1 MNIPKLWSEI
11 EEDLTWRLDELRF
24 FQNQL
29 ANIGSEQG
37 QDRFR
42 RALVLLLYAHFEGF
56 CKFALTLY
64 VNSVNSTGITCGEAT
79 FAIAAA
85 SLSDLFK
92 ALRNP
97 EKKIPEFRHALPDDS
112 VLHRFGRE
120 REFLERTSEFATRPV
135 RVSEDVVDTESNLKP
150 IVLRK
155 NLYRLGFPPDQ
166 FSQYEGDIN
175 QLLEYRN
182 KISHGEMQAGLKR
195 DKYQK
200 LNSAVFA
207 VMYEVKRQVMNALQ
221 MRAYLRVGLNL
232 NLAE

>member
-1 MNIPKLWSEI
+1 MNIAKLWSEI

-29 ANIGSEQG
+29 ATLTSEQERE
-37 QDRFR
+37 RFR

-56 CKFALTLY
+56 SKFALSLY
-64 VNSVNSTGITCGEAT
+64 VNSINRSGITCADAT

-97 EKKIPEFRHALPDDS
+97 EKKIPEFRHSLPDDMS
-112 VLHRFGRE
+112 LHRFGRE
-120 REFLERTSEFATRPV
+120 REFVERTAEFGTRPV
-135 RVSEDVVDTESNLKP
+135 NVADDVVDTESNLKP
-150 IVLRK
+150 VVLRK

-166 FSQYEGDIN
+166 FDEHEGSIN

-182 KISHGEMQAGLKR
+182 KISHGEMQSGLKR
-195 DKYQK
+195 DKYEA
-200 LNSAVFA
+200 LRLAVYD
-207 VMYEVKRQVMNALQ
+207 VMVEVKREVMNALQ
-221 MRAYLRVGLNL
+221 NKAYLRAG
-232 NLAE
+232 